1 MIRRFHHQVLAARV
15 AIFVILLSA
24 LMPVL
29 GQALLRASDPGR
41 WTEICTTGGMIL
53 VDLSAEEGRDTPL
66 ETGSERNA
74 CPFCLPHAGHAALLP
89 GLSPLALEAVI
100 DGSARFVQPSEP
112 PRLRTVWLAAFSR
125 GPPVSPAL
133 S

>member
-15 AIFVILLSA
+15 AIFVTLLSA

-89 GLSPLALEAVI
+89 GLSPLVLEAVF
-100 DGSARFVQPSEP
+100 DGSARFSAPSEHL
-112 PRLRTVWLAAFSR
+112 RSRTVWLSAFSR
-125 GPPVSPAL
+125 GPPAL
-133 S
+133 A

>member
-1 MIRRFHHQVLAARV
+1 MVRRFRHQVLAARV

-29 GQALLRASDPGR
+29 GQALLRASDPAR

-53 VDLSAEEGRDTPL
+53 VDLSAEEGDDTPL
-66 ETGSERNA
+66 ESRSERNA
-74 CPFCLPHAGHAALLP
+74 CPFCLPHAGHAAVLP
-89 GLSPLALEAVI
+89 ELAPLVLEAVV
-100 DGSARFVQPSEP
+100 DGSARFLQYSEH

-125 GPPVSPAL
+125 GPPVTPAL